1 MIGEKKKALAVKNFG
16 EFSKRQHN
24 RFIYLYSFLHYNRFE
39 KKSKKN
45 GANTMKNRRI
55 TVLFIIFM
63 IGAAVSPLIK
73 LLVIAPCIVNLFMQY
88 DEYDYKLSF
97 GGAKA

>member
-1 MIGEKKKALAVKNFG
+1 MIGEKKKSLCYTILG
-16 EFSKRQHN
+16 GISKRQHN
-24 RFIYLYSFLHYNRFE
+24 RFIYLYSFLHYTRFE

-55 TVLFIIFM
+55 TLLVTIFM
-63 IGAAVSPLIK
+63 IGAAVSPLVK
-73 LLVIAPCIVNLFMQY
+73 LLIIAPCLVNLFMQY

>member
-1 MIGEKKKALAVKNFG
+1 MIGEKKKSLRYTILG
-16 EFSKRQHN
+16 GISERQHN

-39 KKSKKN
+39 KNSKKN
-45 GANTMKNRRI
+45 GANTMKYRRI
-55 TVLFIIFM
+55 TVLFIIFV
-63 IGAAVSPLIK
+63 IGAAVSPLVK
-73 LLVIAPCIVNLFMQY
+73 LLIIAPCIVNLFMQY

>member
-1 MIGEKKKALAVKNFG
+1 LEKRKKAFAVKNFG

-45 GANTMKNRRI
+45 GAKTMKNRRI
-55 TVLFIIFM
+55 TLLVTIFM
-63 IGAAVSPLIK
+63 IGAAVSPLVK
-73 LLVIAPCIVNLFMQY
+73 LLIIAPCLVNLFMQY
-88 DEYDYKLSF
+88 DEYDYKLNF
-97 GGAKA
+97 GGVE

>member
-1 MIGEKKKALAVKNFG
+1 MIGEKKKAHAVQFFG
-16 EFSKRQHN
+16 ENQQKANEQVL
-24 RFIYLYSFLHYNRFE
+24 YLYSFLHYNRFE

-55 TVLFIIFM
+55 TVLFIIFV
-63 IGAAVSPLIK
+63 IGAAVSPLVK
-73 LLVIAPCIVNLFMQY
+73 LLIIAPCLVNLFMQY

-97 GGAKA
+97 GGAKS